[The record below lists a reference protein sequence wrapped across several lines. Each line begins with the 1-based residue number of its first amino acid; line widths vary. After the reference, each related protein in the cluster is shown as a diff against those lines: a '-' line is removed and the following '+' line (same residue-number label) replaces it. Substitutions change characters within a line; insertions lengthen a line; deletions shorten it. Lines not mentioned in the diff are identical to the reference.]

1 MGSSSDP
8 RLTGLESF
16 LQGHTQ
22 IQYATPSSSNYA
34 ALRNTYTLDNPAIP
48 LAIVRPQ
55 NAEDVAA
62 IVKFAKANGIK
73 FAIRSGGNSLFWKSM
88 IQDALIIDMR
98 DIAYIN
104 INDSKTLASIGGGII
119 ISDLADTLTREG
131 VATATS
137 TIPFVGFVGWSTYGG
152 YGPLSAHYGL
162 GCDNIVGAKV
172 VNWKGEIVEPDKDML
187 KGIRGAGGAF
197 GPIVELTVKLY
208 PLKNVSCILLENF

>member
-16 LQGHTQ
+16 LQGHTK
-22 IQYATPSSSNYA
+22 IQYATPTSSDYA
-34 ALRNTYTLDNPAIP
+34 ALRNTYTLDNPAVP

-62 IVKFAKANGIK
+62 IVEFAKANRIK

-88 IQDALIIDMR
+88 VQDALVIDMR
-98 DIAYIN
+98 DIAYVDIN
-104 INDSKTLASIGGGII
+104 ESKTLASVGGGV
-119 ISDLADTLTREG
+119 LLGELTEKLTKEG
-131 VATATS
+131 VATATG

-172 VNWKGEIVEPDKDML
+172 VNWKGEIVEADKDML

-208 PLKNVSCILLENF
+208 PLKNVS